1 MDSKSF
7 ALKLLM
13 EHQCAVA
20 PGIAFNT
27 ADNATLDELRV
38 LDSFCRVSLANS
50 KPNVVQGIHRLC
62 DMLDSC

>member
-7 ALKLLM
+7 AMKLLM
-13 EHQCAVA
+13 EFQCAVA

-27 ADNATLDELRV
+27 ADQATPEELAV

-50 KPNVVQGIHRLC
+50 QPHVVQGIHRIC
-62 DMLDSC
+62 DLLDSC